1 MVVLGGDETVASE
14 DDVSW
19 LDNAGSFWDLELVD
33 VEVDGVAREVAATV
47 AEETHAARLVA
58 TRNAVDMS
66 PGVVVVSKVEKSV
79 SRQLCS
85 GRGAGPASRTSCS
98 ASRAVAAVCAGLQS
112 PSHEDASRS
121 PGLDLPFDDSS
132 SATGAVLC
140 LGTRYGEGVASGSA
154 RACARRELRPAT
166 RGWGRS
172 AVRAL
177 HGPSMMSAAQ
187 PSVGCRAAI
196 SSARLFS
203 DSLKV
208 SWWRWTEP
216 PINASNAGASK
227 PRRSST
233 CVKRTLFSATGSM
246 ENSR

>member
-1 MVVLGGDETVASE
+1 
-14 DDVSW
+14 
-19 LDNAGSFWDLELVD
+19 
-33 VEVDGVAREVAATV
+33 
-47 AEETHAARLVA
+47 LVA

-140 LGTRYGEGVASGSA
+140 LGTRYGEGVASAKRPRLRKARVATCDSRLGTVRRPSATRPINDECGSA
-154 RACARRELRPAT
+154 LCGLSCGHILGA
-166 RGWGRS
+166 
-172 AVRAL
+172 AL
-177 HGPSMMSAAQ
+177 QRFVEGVVVA
-187 PSVGCRAAI
+187 
-196 SSARLFS
+196 L
-203 DSLKV
+203 D
-208 SWWRWTEP
+208 
-216 PINASNAGASK
+216 
-227 PRRSST
+227 
-233 CVKRTLFSATGSM
+233 
-246 ENSR
+246 